1 MGAQATREADGVLY
15 TRAGLEIGVA
25 ATKTF
30 TSQIAAMYLIALRLA
45 ELRGTLEPAALAS
58 TIAELKRLPHLIA
71 ELLERDGERI
81 AEVARRYYE
90 ADFFLYLGRHIGLP
104 VALEG
109 ALKLKEISYI
119 ATDAYAAG
127 EMKHGPI
134 ALLDEHTP
142 VVVVADRVAGARE
155 GRLEHAGG
163 AGSGRAGDRGRER
176 GRRADRAAR
185 RRGDPRAA
193 DRLDAGADARRASRS
208 SCSPTTSPG
217 CAGSTST
224 SPETWPRRSRSSEPR
239 ARRRRSDGAPVD
251 RHRSARDRAPRT
263 RAGAPAR
270 GWPSG
275 CSRR

>member
-30 TSQIAAMYLIALRLA
+30 VEPDRRDVPARAAAR
-45 ELRGTLEPAALAS
+45 RAARDARAARRWRA

-71 ELLERDGERI
+71 RAARARRASGSHEI
-81 AEVARRYYE
+81 AARYYE

-142 VVVVADRVAGARE
+142 VVVVATESPV
-155 GRLEHAGG
+155 LEKVDLQHAGG
-163 AGSGRAGDRGRER
+163 AGARRAGDRGRER
-176 GRRADRAAR
+176 GRRADR
-185 RRGDPRAA
+185 
-193 DRLDAGADARRASRS
+193 RS
-208 SCSPTTSPG
+208 TPT
-217 CAGSTST
+217 
-224 SPETWPRRSRSSEPR
+224 R
-239 ARRRRSDGAPVD
+239 
-251 RHRSARDRAPRT
+251 
-263 RAGAPAR
+263 
-270 GWPSG
+270 
-275 CSRR
+275 